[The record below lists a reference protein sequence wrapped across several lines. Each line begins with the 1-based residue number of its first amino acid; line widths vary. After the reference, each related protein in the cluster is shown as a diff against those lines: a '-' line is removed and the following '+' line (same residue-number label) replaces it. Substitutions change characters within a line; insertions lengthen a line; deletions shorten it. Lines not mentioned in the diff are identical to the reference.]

1 MSPEVLTIASFV
13 LLIALVLSGFPTALA
28 IMGAAVVCGLIGM
41 GPAFLHMIPQRIVT
55 GTLSIYI
62 FAAVPLFIFMGTL
75 LERAGIAERCYGVMY
90 KWLGGLN
97 GGLAVASV
105 LICTL
110 FAATTGVIGAS
121 VTTMGL
127 LAIPAMIKRGYDKPL
142 ASGAVCAGG
151 SLGQLIPPSVMLI
164 MYAPMAGVSVVQMFE
179 GAILPGLLL
188 STLFCT
194 YIIIRCRINPNMGL
208 AIPVEERE
216 SFWTKKS
223 LTDGLKYFTPP
234 IFIIVAV
241 LGTIITGIASATEAG
256 AMGVVASL
264 ILMAGLGR
272 LKWQLIK
279 EAALST
285 LLVTSMVILI
295 AISASLFTGA
305 FLGSGCGF
313 VVSDFLLG
321 LGLGKWGVFVITLII
336 ITILGMFIDWIG
348 VLYILVPIFGPIL
361 LGFGFDPLWTGLV
374 ICIALQMSFLTPPF
388 AYAIFYLR
396 GLKIGLKLSD
406 LYRGIIP
413 FVILQ
418 AIGTILCIVFPQIL
432 LWLPAIMYRG
442 F

>member
-13 LLIALVLSGFPTALA
+13 LLIVLVLTGFPTALA
-28 IMGAAVVCGLIGM
+28 IMGAGLACGLIGM
-41 GPAFLHMIPQRIVT
+41 GHAFPYMIPQRILT

-75 LERAGIAERCYGVMY
+75 LERTGIMERSYSVMY

-97 GGLAVASV
+97 GGLAVSSV

-127 LAIPAMIKRGYDKPL
+127 LAIPAMLKRGYDKSL

-151 SLGQLIPPSVMLI
+151 TLGQLIPPSVMLI
-164 MYAPMAGVSVVQMFE
+164 MYAPMAGVSVVNMFA

-188 STLFCT
+188 SALFCI
-194 YIIIRCRINPNMGL
+194 YIIIRCRMNPKMGP
-208 AIPVEERE
+208 AIAVEERE
-216 SFWTKKS
+216 RFWTKKS
-223 LTDGLKYFTPP
+223 LTGGAKYFAPP

-241 LGTIITGIASATEAG
+241 LGTIIVGIASPTEAG
-256 AMGVVASL
+256 AMGVAAAL
-264 ILMAGLGR
+264 ILMAVLRR
-272 LKWQLIK
+272 LKWQLVK
-279 EAALST
+279 EAAHST
-285 LLVTSMVILI
+285 LLATCMVILI
-295 AISASLFTGA
+295 AMSASLFTGA

-313 VVSDFLLG
+313 VVADFLLG
-321 LGLGKWGVFVITLII
+321 LGLGKWGIFIITLVI

-361 LGFGFDPLWTGLV
+361 ISLGFDPLWTGLV
-374 ICIALQMSFLTPPF
+374 ICIALQLSFLTPPF

-396 GLKIGLKLSD
+396 GLKIGLEIGD
-406 LYRGIIP
+406 LYRGVIP

-418 AIGTILCIVFPQIL
+418 AIGTALCIAFPQIP
-432 LWLPAIMYRG
+432 LWLPSILYKG